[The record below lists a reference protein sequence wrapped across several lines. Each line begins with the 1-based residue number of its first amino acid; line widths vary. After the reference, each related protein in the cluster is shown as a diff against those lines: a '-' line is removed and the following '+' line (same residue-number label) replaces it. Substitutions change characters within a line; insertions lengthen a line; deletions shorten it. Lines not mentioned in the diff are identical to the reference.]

1 MRYSIK
7 QLDDETWE
15 LRDAQGLAVGSFT
28 SKNGRRGY
36 DLALEELAGIISA
49 DPRRLATGDGE
60 GDGDGGT
67 GDGLLPEGWTSPA
80 LALSEL
86 LPGGRDFT
94 ECEWS
99 WRDPE
104 TSLVPLMFQSK
115 NAGHYDAD
123 LVGFFTTLAM
133 SGSTVTAKGRFYDT
147 EIAGEARD
155 TLLGDRPFGVS
166 VDPTEKVE
174 AEYEEVCTSWDDD
187 GFCMEADLNM
197 KFLSYEI
204 GGATMH
210 PFQGFDKAQVLLDPA
225 PAAASSQPVKATAG
239 TTTLSIPTTPPL
251 EWMTLAEPAPGARF
265 LDELSGDDVLVEQI
279 DPKTGRVLG
288 MACPLTIRDDGLVYG
303 HLTYWG
309 QCHTANPWGPGLCA
323 SAEPSADG
331 YATFHSSGS
340 VKCDDGTDVAVGRL
354 VVGCE
359 HSDAMTP
366 ELVRDH
372 LARAGMGWANVRVT
386 DGEIGPWVSGVLDPN
401 LTPQQVATLRALSMS
416 GEWVGELGGI
426 LSVNASG
433 LPIQRAKIAASAFG
447 GGPEFVIPQ
456 QAVRASM
463 KGGAITKLVGSNV
476 IGHCSECAR
485 RAAMRAS
492 ARDASSEVIH
502 ELRRIGRQVQAI
514 DDRTAHLREDAAA
527 AAQRSL
533 AASARS

>member
-15 LRDAQGLAVGSFT
+15 LRDGTGLAVGTFT
-28 SKNGRRGY
+28 SKNGQRGY
-36 DLALEELAGIISA
+36 DLALAELATLISN
-49 DPRRLATGDGE
+49 DPRRLATGDGGE
-60 GDGDGGT
+60 EPNDGDDN
-67 GDGLLPEGWTSPA
+67 GDGLLTEGWVSPA

-94 ECEWS
+94 ETKWS
-99 WRDPE
+99 WRDPA

-123 LVGFFTTLAM
+123 LVGFFTELAM
-133 SGSTVTAKGRFYDT
+133 DGTTVTARGRFYDT
-147 EIAGEARD
+147 DIAEEARD
-155 TLLGDRPFGVS
+155 VLLGERPFGVS

-225 PAAASSQPVKATAG
+225 PTTASAQPVKASA
-239 TTTLSIPTTPPL
+239 TTLSIPTAPPL
-251 EWMTLAEPAPGARF
+251 EWMTLAEPKPGTAF
-265 LDELSGDDVLVEQI
+265 VDELSGDDVLVEQI
-279 DPKTGRVLG
+279 DPRTGRVLG

-309 QCHTANPWGPGLCA
+309 QCHTANPWGAGLCA

-340 VKCDDGTDVAVGRL
+340 VKCADGTDVATGRL

-386 DGEIGPWVSGVLDPN
+386 DGEFGPWVSGVLDAS
-401 LTPQQVATLRALSMS
+401 LTPTQVATLRALSMS

-447 GGPEFVIPQ
+447 RGPAFVIPN

-463 KGGAITKLVGSNV
+463 SGGKITKLVGSNV
-476 IGHCSECAR
+476 IAHCSECAR
-485 RAAMRAS
+485 RAALRSS
-492 ARDASSEVIH
+492 ARGEQGEVLTLLR
-502 ELRRIGRQVQAI
+502 ELGDQVQRI
-514 DDRTAHLREDAAA
+514 DDRTAHLRGDAAL